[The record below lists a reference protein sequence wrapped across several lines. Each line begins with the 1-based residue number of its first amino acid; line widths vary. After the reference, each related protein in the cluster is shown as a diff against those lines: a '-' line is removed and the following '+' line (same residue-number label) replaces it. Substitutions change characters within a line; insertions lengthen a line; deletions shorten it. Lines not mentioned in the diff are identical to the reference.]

1 MPGIF
6 TIGETKI
13 RPGVYTRYENA
24 GGPQLA
30 GTVNGI
36 GAAIIKANWGPLN
49 QLVELDGA
57 NAVAPTFGSALTVD
71 TITEMFAGGCSKVK
85 AVRAGTGGTASA
97 ITLKDTTATTPV
109 DVVTITAKFVG
120 SRAFNVTIRDSLIN
134 TDKRECII
142 YDGTIEFEKVTFTK
156 GSTVEGEP
164 ASLVAAFANS
174 KNFTATKL
182 ADGNKVL
189 AALAQAAMIAGT
201 DPTVTNAEYSTALN
215 ILEAGKWNVLCVDT
229 AAADVHALVQPFI
242 QRIYL
247 AGATSMAC
255 LAEAK
260 SVAVDTRMDHAA
272 AFNDEK
278 IIYPLNSAYDA
289 SGNLYEGYKLAARIG
304 GMIAAVASNTS
315 LTHTVVNGFASLAEP
330 LTNSQIEKAL
340 AKGCL
345 VLTVNASDQV
355 WIESAI
361 NTLVTPSGNQDAGWK
376 KIRRTK
382 TRFELMDRIV
392 ATTDPLIGK
401 VNNDS
406 DGRATFIAA
415 AQGVVN
421 AMIGEKK
428 LLDGGTVYLDPNNPP
443 AGDSAWFIIAVD
455 DVDSIEKAYLTFK
468 FRFAPE
474 A

>member
-1 MPGIF
+1 MAGIF
-6 TIGETKI
+6 TIGETKV

-30 GTVNGI
+30 GAINGI
-36 GAAIIKANWGPLN
+36 GAAVIKANWGPLN
-49 QLVELDGA
+49 KLVDLDGA
-57 NAVAPTFGSALTVD
+57 NGVAPVFGTAETVD
-71 TITEMFAGGCSKVK
+71 LITEMFAGGCSKVK
-85 AVRAGTGGTASA
+85 AVRAGTGGTAA
-97 ITLKDTTATTPV
+97 TITLKDTDGNPEN
-109 DVVTITAKFVG
+109 VVTIAAKYVG
-120 SRAFNVTIRDSLIN
+120 NRAFSVTIRDSLLS
-134 TDKRECII
+134 TEKRECII
-142 YDGTIEFEKVTFTK
+142 YAGTTEFEKVEFAK
-156 GSTVEGEP
+156 GATGDGEP
-164 ASLVAAFANS
+164 AALVAAFSNS
-174 KNFTATKL
+174 KNFTATKI
-182 ADGNKVL
+182 ADGKKLL
-189 AALAQAAMIAGT
+189 AAASQSAMTAGT
-201 DPTVTNAEYSTALN
+201 NPTVATAQYSDAFN
-215 ILEAGKWNVLCVDT
+215 VLEAGRWNVLCVDT
-229 AAADVHALVQPFI
+229 EDTDVHALLQPFV

-247 AGATSMAC
+247 AGAMPMAC
-255 LAEAK
+255 IAETK
-260 SVAVDTRMDHAA
+260 DIDLETRMTHAA
-272 AFNDEK
+272 AYNDEK
-278 IIYPLNSAYDA
+278 MHYCLNPAYDI
-289 SGNLYEGYKLAARIG
+289 SGKLYDGYKLAGRIG

-315 LTHTVVNGFASLAEP
+315 LTHEVVKGFATLAEA

-340 AKGCL
+340 AKGCI
-345 VLTVNASDQV
+345 VLTVNSSGQI

-361 NTLVTPSGNQDAGWK
+361 NTLITPSGNQDAGWK

-401 VNNDS
+401 VNNDT

-428 LLDGGTVYLDPNNPP
+428 LLDGGLVYEDPQNPP

-455 DVDSIEKAYLTFK
+455 DIDSIEKSYLAFR

>member
-1 MPGIF
+1 MPGVF
-6 TIGETKI
+6 TIGETKA

-24 GGPQLA
+24 GGTPLA
-30 GTVNGI
+30 GAINGI
-36 GAAIIKANWGPLN
+36 GAAVIKANWGPLN
-49 QLVELDGA
+49 QLIELDGA
-57 NAVAPTFGSALTVD
+57 NAVAPVFGTALTVD
-71 TITEMFAGGCSKVK
+71 TITEMFAGGCAKVK
-85 AVRAGTGGTASA
+85 AVRAGTGGTAA
-97 ITLKDTTATTPV
+97 TITLKDGLAANA
-109 DVVTITAKFVG
+109 VTITAKYVG
-120 SRAFNVTIRDSLIN
+120 DRAFSVTIRDSLLN
-134 TDKRECII
+134 SEKRECVI
-142 YDGTIEFEKVTFTK
+142 YAGTTEFEKVEFVK
-156 GSTVEGEP
+156 GAAGDGEP
-164 ASLVAAFANS
+164 AALVAAFANS
-174 KNFTATKL
+174 KNFTAAKV

-189 AALAQAAMIAGT
+189 ADVAQSAMAPGAN
-201 DPTVTNAEYSTALN
+201 PNVTAAEYSAAFN

-229 AAADVHALVQPFI
+229 EDTAIHALVQPFI

-255 LAEAK
+255 IAETNISGK
-260 SVAVDTRMDHAA
+260 
-272 AFNDEK
+272 
-278 IIYPLNSAYDA
+278 LYD
-289 SGNLYEGYKLAARIG
+289 GYKLAARIG

-315 LTHTVVNGFASLAEP
+315 LTHTVVSGFTTLAEP

-340 AKGCL
+340 AKGCI
-345 VLTVNASDQV
+345 VLTVNASDQI

-361 NTLVTPSGNQDAGWK
+361 NTLITPSGNQDAGWK

-392 ATTDPLIGK
+392 STTDPLIGK

-428 LLDGGTVYLDPNNPP
+428 LLDGGTVYEDPQNPP

-455 DVDSIEKAYLTFK
+455 DIDSIEKSYLAFK
-468 FRFAPE
+468 FRFTPE

>member
-1 MPGIF
+1 MAGVF
-6 TIGETKI
+6 TIGETKT

-24 GGPQLA
+24 GGAPLA
-30 GTVNGI
+30 GAVNGI

-49 QLVELDGA
+49 QLIELDGA
-57 NAVAPTFGSALTVD
+57 NAVSPAFGTALTVN
-71 TITEMFAGGCSKVK
+71 TITEMFTGGCSKVK
-85 AVRAGTGGTASA
+85 AVRAGTGGTATTG
-97 ITLKDTTATTPV
+97 TLKDTTVAPV
-109 DVVTITAKFVG
+109 NAVTITAKYVG
-120 SRAFNVTIRDSLIN
+120 DRAFSVTIRDSLTN
-134 TDKRECII
+134 TEKRECII
-142 YDGTIEFEKVTFTK
+142 YSGTTEFEKVEFAK
-156 GSTVEGEP
+156 GATGDGEP
-164 ASLVAAFANS
+164 AALVSAFAAS
-174 KNFTATKL
+174 KNFTAAKV
-182 ADGNKVL
+182 ADGSKLL
-189 AALAQAAMIAGT
+189 AAVAQQAMTAGT
-201 DPTVTNAEYSTALN
+201 NPTVTTAEYSAALN
-215 ILEAGKWNVLCVDT
+215 VLEAGKWNVLCVDT
-229 AAADVHALVQPFI
+229 VETDVHALVQPFI

-247 AGATSMAC
+247 AGATPMAC
-255 LAEAK
+255 VAEPK
-260 SVAVDTRMDHAA
+260 TVDLDTRMGHAA

-278 IIYPLNSAYDA
+278 MHYVLNSAYDA
-289 SGNLYEGYKLAARIG
+289 SGNLYDGYKLAARIG

-315 LTHTVVNGFASLAEP
+315 LTHTVVSGFTTLAEP

-340 AKGCL
+340 AKGCI
-345 VLTVNASDQV
+345 VLSVNASDQV

-421 AMIGEKK
+421 AMTGEKK
-428 LLDGGTVYLDPNNPP
+428 LLEGGTVTEDTNNPP

-455 DVDSIEKAYLTFK
+455 DIDSIEKAYLAFK
-468 FRFAPE
+468 FRFSPE

>member
-1 MPGIF
+1 MAGTF
-6 TIGETKI
+6 TIGETKA

-30 GTVNGI
+30 GAINGI
-36 GAAIIKANWGPLN
+36 GAAVIKANWGPLN
-49 QLVELDGA
+49 QLIELDGA
-57 NAVAPTFGSALTVD
+57 NAVAPVFGTALTVD
-71 TITEMFAGGCSKVK
+71 TITEMFTGGCSKVK
-85 AVRAGTGGTASA
+85 AVRAGTGGTAA
-97 ITLKDTTATTPV
+97 TITLKDSAAAN
-109 DVVTITAKFVG
+109 VVTITAKYVG
-120 SRAFNVTIRDSLIN
+120 DRAFSATIRDSLLN
-134 TDKRECII
+134 TEKRECII
-142 YDGTIEFEKVTFTK
+142 YAGTTEFEKVEFTK
-156 GSTVEGEP
+156 GALGDGES
-164 ASLVAAFANS
+164 AAIVAAFANS
-174 KNFTATKL
+174 KNFTAAKTTDGSKL
-182 ADGNKVL
+182 LTGI
-189 AALAQAAMIAGT
+189 AQSAMTPGT
-201 DPTVTNAEYSTALN
+201 NPTVTNAEYSVAFN

-229 AAADVHALVQPFI
+229 EDSTVHALVQPFI

-247 AGATSMAC
+247 AGATSMTC
-255 LAEAK
+255 IAETK
-260 SVAVDTRMDHAA
+260 TVELETRMSHAA

-278 IIYPLNSAYDA
+278 MHYVLNPAYDI
-289 SGNLYEGYKLAARIG
+289 SGKLYDGYKLAARIG

-315 LTHTVVNGFASLAEP
+315 LTHTVVNGFTTLAEP

-340 AKGCL
+340 AKGCI
-345 VLTVNASDQV
+345 VLTVNASDQI

-361 NTLVTPSGNQDAGWK
+361 NTLITPSGNQDAGWK

-428 LLDGGTVYLDPNNPP
+428 LLEGGAVYEDQQNPP

-455 DVDSIEKAYLTFK
+455 DIDSIEKAYLAFK

>member
-1 MPGIF
+1 MAGVF
-6 TIGETKI
+6 TIGETKA

-30 GTVNGI
+30 GAVNGI
-36 GAAIIKANWGPLN
+36 GAAVIKANWGPLN
-49 QLVELDGA
+49 QLIELDGA
-57 NAVAPTFGSALTVD
+57 NAVAPVFGTALTVD
-71 TITEMFAGGCSKVK
+71 TITEMFTGGCSKVK
-85 AVRAGTGGTASA
+85 AVRAGTGGTAA
-97 ITLKDTTATTPV
+97 TIKLKDSAAV
-109 DVVTITAKFVG
+109 DAVTITAKYVG
-120 SRAFNVTIRDSLIN
+120 DRAFSVTVRDSLLN
-134 TDKRECII
+134 TEKRECII
-142 YDGTIEFEKVTFTK
+142 YAGTTEFEKVEFAK
-156 GSTVEGEP
+156 GAVGLGEP
-164 ASLVAAFANS
+164 AAIVAAFANS
-174 KNFTATKL
+174 KNFTATKA
-182 ADGNKVL
+182 ADGSKLL
-189 AALAQAAMIAGT
+189 AEIAQSAMTAGT
-201 DPTVTNAEYSTALN
+201 NPNVTTAEYSAAFN

-229 AAADVHALVQPFI
+229 EETTVHALIQPFI

-255 LAEAK
+255 VAETK
-260 SVAVDTRMDHAA
+260 AVELETRMTHAA

-278 IIYPLNSAYDA
+278 MHYVLNPAYDA
-289 SGNLYEGYKLAARIG
+289 SGKLYDGYKLAARIG

-315 LTHTVVNGFASLAEP
+315 LTHEVVRGFTSLAEP

-340 AKGCL
+340 AKGCI
-345 VLTVNASDQV
+345 VLTVNASDQI

-361 NTLVTPSGNQDAGWK
+361 NTLITPSGNQDAGWK

-428 LLDGGTVYLDPNNPP
+428 LLPGGTVYEDPQNPP

-455 DVDSIEKAYLTFK
+455 DIDSIEKAYLAFK

>member
-1 MPGIF
+1 MAGVF
-6 TIGETKI
+6 TIGETKA

-30 GTVNGI
+30 GAVNGI
-36 GAAIIKANWGPLN
+36 GAAVIKANWGPLN
-49 QLVELDGA
+49 QLIELDGA
-57 NAVAPTFGSALTVD
+57 NAVAPVFGTALTVD
-71 TITEMFAGGCSKVK
+71 TITEMFTGGCSKVK
-85 AVRAGTGGTASA
+85 AVRAGTGGTAA
-97 ITLKDTTATTPV
+97 TIKLKDSAAV
-109 DVVTITAKFVG
+109 DAVTITAKYVG
-120 SRAFNVTIRDSLIN
+120 DRAFSVTVRDSLLN
-134 TDKRECII
+134 TEKRECII
-142 YDGTIEFEKVTFTK
+142 YAGTTEFEKVEFAK
-156 GSTVEGEP
+156 GAVGLGEP
-164 ASLVAAFANS
+164 AAIVAAFANS
-174 KNFTATKL
+174 KNFTATKA
-182 ADGNKVL
+182 ADGSKLL
-189 AALAQAAMIAGT
+189 AEIAQSAMTAGT
-201 DPTVTNAEYSTALN
+201 SPNVTTAEYSAAFN

-229 AAADVHALVQPFI
+229 EETTVHALIQPFI

-255 LAEAK
+255 VAETK
-260 SVAVDTRMDHAA
+260 AVELETRMTHAA

-278 IIYPLNSAYDA
+278 MHYVLNPAYDA
-289 SGNLYEGYKLAARIG
+289 SGKLYDGYKLAARIG

-315 LTHTVVNGFASLAEP
+315 LTHTVVNGFTTIAEP

-345 VLTVNASDQV
+345 VLTVNASDQI

-361 NTLVTPSGNQDAGWK
+361 NTLITPSGNQDAGWK

-428 LLDGGTVYLDPNNPP
+428 LLPGGMVYEDQQNPP
-443 AGDSAWFIIAVD
+443 AGDSAWFIIAAD
-455 DVDSIEKAYLTFK
+455 DIDSIEKGYLAFK

>member
-1 MPGIF
+1 MPGVF
-6 TIGETKI
+6 TIGETKA

-24 GGPQLA
+24 GGTPLA
-30 GTVNGI
+30 GAINGI
-36 GAAIIKANWGPLN
+36 GAAVIKANWGPLN
-49 QLVELDGA
+49 QLIELDGA
-57 NAVAPTFGSALTVD
+57 NAVAAVFGTALTVD
-71 TITEMFAGGCSKVK
+71 TITEMFAGGCAKVK
-85 AVRAGTGGTASA
+85 AVRAGTGGTAA
-97 ITLKDTTATTPV
+97 VITLKDGLAANA
-109 DVVTITAKFVG
+109 VTITAKYVG
-120 SRAFNVTIRDSLIN
+120 DRAFSVTIRDSLLN
-134 TDKRECII
+134 SEKRECII
-142 YDGTIEFEKVTFTK
+142 YAGTTEFEKVEFTK
-156 GSTVEGEP
+156 GAAGDGEP
-164 ASLVAAFANS
+164 AALVAAFTNS
-174 KNFTATKL
+174 KNFTAAKV

-189 AALAQAAMIAGT
+189 ADVAQSAMTPGAN
-201 DPTVTNAEYSTALN
+201 PNVTTAEYSAAFN

-229 AAADVHALVQPFI
+229 EETTVHALIQPFI

-255 LAEAK
+255 VAETK
-260 SVAVDTRMDHAA
+260 AVELETRMTHAA

-278 IIYPLNSAYDA
+278 MHYVLNPAYDA
-289 SGNLYEGYKLAARIG
+289 SGKLYDGYKLAARIG

-315 LTHTVVNGFASLAEP
+315 LTHTVVNGFTTLAEP

-345 VLTVNASDQV
+345 VLTVNASDQI

-428 LLDGGTVYLDPNNPP
+428 LLPGGMVYEDQQNPP

-455 DVDSIEKAYLTFK
+455 DIDSIEKAYLAFK

>member
-1 MPGIF
+1 MAGVF
-6 TIGETKI
+6 TIGETKA

-24 GGPQLA
+24 GGTPLA
-30 GTVNGI
+30 GAVNGI
-36 GAAIIKANWGPLN
+36 GAAVIKANWGPLN
-49 QLVELDGA
+49 QLVEIDGA
-57 NAVAPTFGSALTVD
+57 NAVASVFGTALTVD

-85 AVRAGTGGTASA
+85 AVRAGSRGTKAS
-97 ITLKDTTATTPV
+97 ITLKDGAAANA
-109 DVVTITAKFVG
+109 VTITAKYVG
-120 SRAFNVTIRDSLIN
+120 DRAFSVTIRDSLLN
-134 TDKRECII
+134 SDRRECII
-142 YDGTIEFEKVTFTK
+142 YAGTTEFEKVEFAK
-156 GSTVEGEP
+156 GAAGDGEP
-164 ASLVAAFANS
+164 AALVAAFANS
-174 KNFTATKL
+174 KNFTAAKVS
-182 ADGNKVL
+182 DGNKVL
-189 AALAQAAMIAGT
+189 ADVAQSAMAAGT
-201 DPTVTNAEYSTALN
+201 NPNVTTAEYSTALN

-229 AAADVHALVQPFI
+229 EDTAVHALVQPFI

-247 AGATSMAC
+247 AGATPMAC
-255 LAEAK
+255 VAETK
-260 SVAVDTRMDHAA
+260 EVEIETRMSHAA

-278 IIYPLNSAYDA
+278 MHYVLNPAYDI
-289 SGNLYEGYKLAARIG
+289 SGKLYDGYKLAARIG

-315 LTHTVVNGFASLAEP
+315 LTHTVVSGFTSLAEP

-340 AKGCL
+340 AKGCI
-345 VLTVNASDQV
+345 VLAVNASDQI

-361 NTLVTPSGNQDAGWK
+361 NTLITPSGNQDAGWK

-382 TRFELMDRIV
+382 TRFELMDRII

-428 LLDGGTVYLDPNNPP
+428 LLDGGTVYEDPQNPP
-443 AGDSAWFIIAVD
+443 VGDSAWFIIAVD
-455 DVDSIEKAYLTFK
+455 DIDSIEKSYLVFK

>member
-1 MPGIF
+1 MAGVF
-6 TIGETKI
+6 TIGETKA
-13 RPGVYTRYENA
+13 RPGAYTRYENA

-30 GTVNGI
+30 GAVNGI
-36 GAAIIKANWGPLN
+36 GAAVIKANWGPLN
-49 QLVELDGA
+49 QLIELDGEP
-57 NAVAPTFGSALTVD
+57 AVAPAFGTALTVD

-85 AVRAGTGGTASA
+85 AVRAGTGGTAA
-97 ITLKDTTATTPV
+97 TITLKDGA
-109 DVVTITAKFVG
+109 DANAATITAKYVG
-120 SRAFNVTIRDSLIN
+120 DRAFSVTIRDSLLN
-134 TDKRECII
+134 SEKRECIV
-142 YDGTIEFEKVTFTK
+142 YAGTTEFEKVEFAK
-156 GSTVEGEP
+156 GATGDGEP
-164 ASLVAAFANS
+164 AALVAAFANS
-174 KNFTATKL
+174 KNFIATKV

-189 AALAQAAMIAGT
+189 ADVVQSGMTPGT
-201 DPTVTNAEYSTALN
+201 NPDVTTAEYSAAFN

-229 AAADVHALVQPFI
+229 EETAVHALVQPFI

-247 AGATSMAC
+247 AGAMPMSC
-255 LAEAK
+255 IAETK
-260 SVAVDTRMDHAA
+260 EVELDTRMNHAA

-278 IIYPLNSAYDA
+278 MHYVLNPAYDI
-289 SGNLYEGYKLAARIG
+289 SGKLYDGYKLAARIG
-304 GMIAAVASNTS
+304 GMIAAVASNNS
-315 LTHTVVNGFASLAEP
+315 LTHTVVNGFTTLAEP

-340 AKGCL
+340 AKGCI
-345 VLTVNASDQV
+345 VLSVNASDQI

-361 NTLVTPSGNQDAGWK
+361 NTLITPNGNQDAGWK

-428 LLDGGTVYLDPNNPP
+428 LLEGGTVYEDPQNPP

-455 DVDSIEKAYLTFK
+455 DIDSIEKAYLAFK